1 MNNTFVVVTWNNE
14 KVIGKLIKSINYYE
28 NDSKIIVVD
37 NNSLDKTVKIAASF
51 TNVKVIS
58 LHKNLGFAKANNVGF
73 KSVKTKYV
81 TFINPDVIL
90 TESVI
95 DKLILKLEKEKIGM
109 IGIRLTNA
117 DGTLQ
122 PTMYNFQTPF
132 NIFIEQFRIGK
143 LFSERMKIKYSPE
156 NSKHDQEKKADWLI
170 GAFLFT
176 KSLYYEE
183 VGGFSEDYFLY
194 SEDMDICYKYHL
206 KGLSVVFYPK
216 VSAVHIGSVSEN
228 QTDTGKNLK
237 LLNSFTIFARKYNKP
252 TNIKALYYCYIF
264 KYLLARYIDEKRSK
278 KYKANI
284 RFLKGELK

>member
-1 MNNTFVVVTWNNE
+1 MNNTFVVVTWNSSQ
-14 KVIGKLIKSINYYE
+14 VIGKLIRSINKYE
-28 NDSKIIVVD
+28 TGSKVIVVD
-37 NNSLDKTVKIAASF
+37 NNSTDETINIASSF

-58 LHKNLGFAKANNVGF
+58 LDKNLGFAKANNLGF

-81 TFINPDVIL
+81 TFINPDVVL
-90 TESVI
+90 HENVTNRLVTEI
-95 DKLILKLEKEKIGM
+95 EKEHIGL

-132 NIFIEQFRIGK
+132 NIFIEQFEIGK
-143 LFSERMKIKYSPE
+143 ILSEKLKLKYSPE
-156 NSKHDQEKKADWLI
+156 NSTHSQEREVEWLI

-176 KSLYYEE
+176 KSSYYSA

-206 KGLSVVFYPK
+206 KGLNVVFYPK
-216 VSAVHIGSVSEN
+216 VSAVHIGSVSES

-237 LLNSFTIFARKYNKP
+237 LLNSFTIFARKYSKP
-252 TNIKALYYCYIF
+252 SNIKTLYYCYVF
-264 KYLLARYIDEKRSK
+264 KYFIAKYFSKERTKRYKE
-278 KYKANI
+278 NI
-284 RFLKGELK
+284 NFLKEKLR